1 MSHVRYK
8 SVSKREAN
16 VKEFLVIRTNED
28 NKKEKNKKK
37 NNKKTKKKQKKP
49 AKIMNE
55 LSFKYSAR

>member
-37 NNKKTKKKQKKP
+37 TKKKQKKP